1 MLERGDRLCQLTYC
15 PGHAGQLQEPQS
27 TIIYVIEEQE
37 SLVHVGAANS
47 C

>member
-1 MLERGDRLCQLTYC
+1 MIVSIDILYLKCAIKIWERVGWTLT
-15 PGHAGQLQEPQS
+15 QS
-27 TIIYVIEEQE
+27 TIIYIEEQE